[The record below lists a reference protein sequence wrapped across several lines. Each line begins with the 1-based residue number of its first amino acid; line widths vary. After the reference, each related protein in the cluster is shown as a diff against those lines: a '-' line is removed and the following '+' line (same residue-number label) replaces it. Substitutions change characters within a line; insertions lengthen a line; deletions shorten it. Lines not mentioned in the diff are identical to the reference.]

1 MDETLRD
8 SEGKIPADRPHG
20 APCSSPRGWL
30 VLGLCSL
37 LFISSQFHRVSNA
50 IIAVQLRE
58 DLNISAESLGVLSA
72 CFFYAFAVMQVPLA
86 LFLDRIGGRLCM
98 GALSILGA
106 AGGIIF
112 SAAGGVEGAV
122 LGRVLLGMGMAGNLM
137 GSLKLIS
144 NWFPPQQFA
153 TLSGLLLALGTLGNM
168 LAATPL
174 ALMVEK
180 LGWRW
185 SIGLSAVG
193 TGFLAL
199 VFLALVRERPSYLK
213 DQSLTSAP
221 ASTLSQVGYLLRL
234 REYWLISMATFFR
247 YGTFVAIQ
255 GLWAGPYL
263 IQVLGLGP
271 VRSGNILVLLNLG
284 LVLGSPLGGILSDR
298 WIGSRKQVVVMGLGV
313 MAVAELALALGWC
326 GDDPIW
332 LAVLFVSLGLS
343 SAFGQVMY
351 AHIKDM
357 VPGPM
362 TGMALTG
369 INLFTMLG
377 AASFLQG
384 LGWVVDRWAQ
394 GGGSSQ
400 EAFTAAFLSAF
411 GGVALALLL
420 YLFTKEAHPSEKN

>member
-1 MDETLRD
+1 MNQSARKDDIAMDGPIE
-8 SEGKIPADRPHG
+8 

-30 VLGLCSL
+30 VLGLCSV

-58 DLNISAESLGVLSA
+58 DLNISAESLGILSA
-72 CFFYAFAVMQVPLA
+72 CFFYAFAVMQIPLA

-98 GALSILGA
+98 GILSVLGA
-106 AGGIIF
+106 AGGILF
-112 SAAGGVEGAV
+112 STARGMEEAV
-122 LGRVLLGMGMAGNLM
+122 LGRVLLGIGMAGNLM

-144 NWFPPQQFA
+144 NWFPPRQFA

-174 ALMVEK
+174 ALVVEK
-180 LGWRW
+180 LGWRL
-185 SIGLSAVG
+185 SIGSSSFV
-193 TGFLAL
+193 TGLLAL
-199 VFLALVRERPSYLK
+199 LFLLLVRERPTGSSV
-213 DQSLTSAP
+213 QAIASGSL
-221 ASTLSQVGYLLRL
+221 STLSLVGRLLKL
-234 REYWLISMATFFR
+234 REYWLISFATFFR

-263 IQVLGLGP
+263 IKILGLGP

-298 WIGSRKQVVVMGLGV
+298 WMRSRKRVVVTGLAV
-313 MAVAELALALGWC
+313 MAAAELALAMGWC
-326 GDDPIW
+326 GDDTLW
-332 LAVLFVSLGLS
+332 LGFLFASLGLS

-357 VPGPM
+357 VPATM
-362 TGMALTG
+362 TGMAMTG

-384 LGWVVDRWAQ
+384 LGWVVDRWIQ
-394 GGGSSQ
+394 GGGTGQ
-400 EAFTAAFLSAF
+400 EAYTAAFLCAF
-411 GGVALALLL
+411 GGVAVALLL
-420 YLFTKEAHPSEKN
+420 YLFTREASPSGKN

>member
-1 MDETLRD
+1 MLEDKTPLNQP
-8 SEGKIPADRPHG
+8 KHG
-20 APCSSPRGWL
+20 ASSSPKGWL

-50 IIAVQLRE
+50 IIAVELRQE
-58 DLNISAESLGVLSA
+58 LNISAETLGLLSA

-86 LFLDRIGGRLCM
+86 LFLDRLGGRLCM
-98 GALSILGA
+98 GALSLLGA
-106 AGGIIF
+106 AGGVIF
-112 SAAGGVEGAV
+112 CTAQEMGGAL
-122 LGRVLLGMGMAGNLM
+122 LGRILLGIGMAGNLM

-174 ALMVEK
+174 ALMVGK

-185 SIGLSAVG
+185 SIGLSALG

-199 VFLALVRERPSYLK
+199 LFLLLVRERPS
-213 DQSLTSAP
+213 DVESQGSLSAVP
-221 ASTLSQVGYLLRL
+221 STLGQLGHLLRM
-234 REYWLISMATFFR
+234 REYWLISIATFFR

-271 VRSGNILVLLNLG
+271 VRSGNILVILNLG
-284 LVLGSPLGGILSDR
+284 LVLGSPLGGVLSDR
-298 WIGSRKQVVVMGLGV
+298 WVRSRKRVVIMGLGV

-326 GDDPIW
+326 GDHPVW
-332 LAVLFVSLGLS
+332 LALLFVALGLS

-351 AHIKDM
+351 AHIKDL
-357 VPGPM
+357 VPAPM

-384 LGWVVDRWAQ
+384 LGWVVDQWIQ
-394 GGGSSQ
+394 GGGSLR
-400 EAFTAAFLSAF
+400 EAYTAAFLSAF
-411 GGVALALLL
+411 GGIALALLL
-420 YLFTKEAHPSEKN
+420 YIFTREGHSPQER

>member
-1 MDETLRD
+1 MTPVET
-8 SEGKIPADRPHG
+8 ETPMEQPKQPAS
-20 APCSSPRGWL
+20 SSPRGWL

-58 DLNISAESLGVLSA
+58 DLHISAESLGILSA
-72 CFFYAFAVMQVPLA
+72 FFFYAFALMQVPLA

-98 GALSILGA
+98 GVLSVLGA
-106 AGGIIF
+106 VGGIVFSTAGGMQ
-112 SAAGGVEGAV
+112 EAV
-122 LGRVLLGMGMAGNLM
+122 LGRVLLGIGMAGNLM

-174 ALMVEK
+174 ALMVGK

-185 SIGLSAVG
+185 SIGLSALG
-193 TGFLAL
+193 TGFLAMI
-199 VFLALVRERPSYLK
+199 FLLLVRERPAHAQHPSIL
-213 DQSLTSAP
+213 SAP
-221 ASTLSQVGYLLRL
+221 PSTLGQVGQLLKL

-271 VRSGNILVLLNLG
+271 VKSGNILVLLNLG

-298 WIGSRKQVVVMGLGV
+298 WVRSRKQVVVMGLAV
-313 MAVAELALALGWC
+313 MAGAELTLALGWC
-326 GDDPIW
+326 GDDPLW
-332 LAVLFVSLGLS
+332 LAALFVGLGLS

-357 VPGPM
+357 VPATM

-394 GGGSSQ
+394 GGASSQ
-400 EAFTAAFLSAF
+400 EAYSAAFLSAF
-411 GGVALALLL
+411 GGVFAALLL
-420 YLFTKEAHPSEKN
+420 YLFTREGSPSGKN

>member
-1 MDETLRD
+1 MTAAE
-8 SEGKIPADRPHG
+8 SEIPIDRPKQ
-20 APCSSPRGWL
+20 ASSSSPRGWV
-30 VLGLCSL
+30 VLGLCAL

-50 IIAVQLRE
+50 IIAVELRQ
-58 DLNISAESLGVLSA
+58 DLNISAENLGVLSA
-72 CFFYAFAVMQVPLA
+72 CFFYAFALMQIPLA

-98 GALSILGA
+98 GFLSILGA

-112 SAAGGVEGAV
+112 STAGGMEGAV
-122 LGRVLLGMGMAGNLM
+122 LGRVLLGAGMAGNLM

-174 ALMVEK
+174 ALLVEK
-180 LGWRW
+180 LGWRY
-185 SIGLSAVG
+185 SIGLSALG

-199 VFLALVRERPSYLK
+199 VFLGIVTERPSHDLH
-213 DQSLTSAP
+213 QTLTSGP
-221 ASTLSQVGYLLRL
+221 LSTSGQLGHLLRL

-298 WIGSRKQVVVMGLGV
+298 WIRSRKQVVVTGLAV

-326 GDDPIW
+326 GDDPML
-332 LAVLFVSLGLS
+332 LALLFAGLGLS

-351 AHIKDM
+351 AHIKDL
-357 VPGPM
+357 VPAPM

-384 LGWVVDRWAQ
+384 LGWVVDRWIQ
-394 GGGSSQ
+394 GGGSGQ
-400 EAFTAAFLSAF
+400 EAYTAAFLSAF
-411 GGVALALLL
+411 AGVAVALLL
-420 YLFTKEAHPSEKN
+420 YLFTREALPSRKI

>member
-1 MDETLRD
+1 MNSVEDEKHLVRCPET
-8 SEGKIPADRPHG
+8 
-20 APCSSPRGWL
+20 SSSNLRGWM

-50 IIAVQLRE
+50 IIAVELKE
-58 DLNISAESLGVLSA
+58 DLNISAESLGILSA
-72 CFFYAFAVMQVPLA
+72 CFFYSFALMQVPLA
-86 LFLDRIGGRLCM
+86 LLLDKIGGRLCM
-98 GALSILGA
+98 GILSLLGA
-106 AGGIIF
+106 AGGVIF
-112 SAAGGVEGAV
+112 SMAGGMGGAV

-180 LGWRW
+180 LGWRL
-185 SIGLSAVG
+185 SIGSSALG
-193 TGFLAL
+193 TGALAL
-199 VFLALVRERPSYLK
+199 IFLFLVRESPHP
-213 DQSLTSAP
+213 LTQQTTSVSP
-221 ASTLSQVGYLLRL
+221 RSTWKQVGHLLRL
-234 REYWLISMATFFR
+234 REYWLISTATFFS

-271 VRSGNILVLLNLG
+271 VKSGNILVLLNLG
-284 LVLGSPLGGILSDR
+284 LVLGSPLGGVLSDR
-298 WIGSRKQVVVMGLGV
+298 WIRSRKKVVIIGLAV
-313 MAVAELALALGWC
+313 MAMAELALALGLC
-326 GDDPIW
+326 GDDPLL
-332 LAVLFVSLGLS
+332 LAVLFVGLGIS

-351 AHIKDM
+351 AHIKDL
-357 VPGPM
+357 VPNPM

-377 AASFLQG
+377 AACFLQG

-394 GGGSSQ
+394 AGGSGL
-400 EAFTAAFLSAF
+400 EAYSAAFLSTF
-411 GGVALALLL
+411 GGVATALLL
-420 YLFTKEAHPSEKN
+420 YLFTREAPQEQK